1 MPLLDE
7 VVEKREQMNDNDRQF
22 ALRIYQENMRDVMDY
37 RIERD
42 KKITEE
48 RRQKLD
54 EKRVKKSDKD
64 VKVSENN
71 RNLLM
76 RLLMK

>member
-1 MPLLDE
+1 
-7 VVEKREQMNDNDRQF
+7 MNDNDRQY

-37 RIERD
+37 RIARD

-54 EKRVKKSDKD
+54 EKRAEKG
-64 VKVSENN
+64 
-71 RNLLM
+71 
-76 RLLMK
+76 